1 MCFSEHLRSSKLRSM
16 KTLIAILF
24 LISFNSFAV
33 DICQFEETPEF
44 HDALKAAKIKSV
56 RTARAKFTS
65 VEKQLIHKTVT
76 RQDWLK
82 GNSVEQSLEDFGGSA
97 DGEIKYY
104 TIEGKQFILVHY
116 WPGDN
121 EYGAYFM
128 LNKNGS
134 HKLIAEIS
142 DSWISCK

>member
-1 MCFSEHLRSSKLRSM
+1 M

-24 LISFNSFAV
+24 IFSFNAFAV
-33 DICQFEETPEF
+33 DICKFEETFEF
-44 HDALKAAKIKSV
+44 HDALKASKIKTL
-56 RTARAKFTS
+56 RIAKDHKKYTS

-82 GNSVEQSLEDFGGSA
+82 GNSAEQSLEEFG
-97 DGEIKYY
+97 DGEIRYY
-104 TIEGKQFILVHY
+104 NIEGRQFILVHY

-128 LNKNGS
+128 VNKNGS
-134 HKLIAEIS
+134 FKLVAEIG
-142 DSWISCK
+142 DSFISCK